1 MAMLD
6 KVVEFVDSLPDD
18 TAKTQFVD
26 MLSIEGKAQLLN
38 RFMQDRKGVEMPPE
52 KVGPAGGGV
61 AGAPVPGQSASG
73 VEPAS
78 GPVNGA
84 DRFEPKL

>member
-6 KVVEFVDSLPDD
+6 KVVEFIDSLPDE

-38 RFMQDRKGVEMPPE
+38 RFMKDRKGVEMPPQT
-52 KVGPAGGGV
+52 PAPADGGV
-61 AGAPVPGQSASG
+61 AGAPVPGSSASG
-73 VEPAS
+73 TEPAS
-78 GPVNGA
+78 GPVNGSTP
-84 DRFEPKL
+84 F